1 MSAKSYTLE
10 QGEKTTHV
18 MVGAHDMLVWGDL
31 ITKEAVQMRGF
42 LNTLAEAF
50 VPLHDAKILF
60 LAPTQQTAPLDR
72 TAIYLKREEILF
84 FYTMSEEEPLP
95 EETEVRR
102 LVPIEVLLGSY
113 QIEGTILKSPITTI
127 NNLLLVVK
135 DDYMPIHQAAIR
147 HVAKPWL
154 GTFSASM
161 VQVRRDRLNVATN

>member
-10 QGEKTTHV
+10 QGEKTTQV
-18 MVGAHDMLVWGDL
+18 MIGMHDMLVWGDL

-50 VPLHDAKILF
+50 VPIHDAKILF
-60 LAPTQQTAPLDR
+60 LAPTQQVAPIDR
-72 TAIYLKREEILF
+72 AAIYLKREEILF
-84 FYTMSEEEPLP
+84 FYIMSEEEPLP
-95 EETEVRR
+95 EETEVRH
-102 LVPIEVLLGSY
+102 LVPLEVILGSY

-127 NNLLLVVK
+127 SNMLLVTK
-135 DDYMPIHQAAIR
+135 DNYMPIYQVSIR

-154 GTFSASM
+154 GAFSSSM